1 MDTKKEELAVVTD
14 DQEITVTTDDLQTV
28 TLNLAELPHIV
39 SNQVKQI
46 GDLSIKV
53 KQAMAS
59 AGQAQKSAENAKE
72 KSTGLGHKKAAIEA
86 LQEATVDIADAQ
98 ISAAE
103 AQELSFQYQQQLGE
117 ITKYLFALGVSNI
130 AANRTVIQQL
140 ELYLKDASE
149 EELNELAKKEICNVV
164 KQLKAQEDIMEK
176 QKAQGEVLK
185 ELSEDISTIKGK
197 DLEQDQ
203 LLLEQAER
211 SEELEQLLE
220 ENATKDEQQDRLIE
234 EGEQKDSEQDRLIE
248 EQAKKDEEHDRLI
261 AEQAQKDE
269 EHDRLIAE
277 QAGKDEEH
285 DQMLAQHTEDLHR
298 QEDRIK
304 VLEEEIDALKSE
316 LARKSGKTFT
326 YFSTGIAL
334 LAVLLAAL
342 QYIL

>member
-1 MDTKKEELAVVTD
+1 
-14 DQEITVTTDDLQTV
+14 
-28 TLNLAELPHIV
+28 
-39 SNQVKQI
+39 
-46 GDLSIKV
+46 
-53 KQAMAS
+53 
-59 AGQAQKSAENAKE
+59 
-72 KSTGLGHKKAAIEA
+72 
-86 LQEATVDIADAQ
+86 
-98 ISAAE
+98 
-103 AQELSFQYQQQLGE
+103 
-117 ITKYLFALGVSNI
+117 
-130 AANRTVIQQL
+130 
-140 ELYLKDASE
+140 
-149 EELNELAKKEICNVV
+149 
-164 KQLKAQEDIMEK
+164 MEK

-316 LARKSGKTFT
+316 LTRKSGKTFT